1 MYRMHWLHSTEC
13 SFLLRIVQEVG
24 NDGKE
29 KTEGSDEQKDVI
41 DERCW
46 DEYDLHEEESVK
58 KNDQEDSFQY
68 IQTTHLDIYRTV
80 TYHKLRDQEK

>member
-1 MYRMHWLHSTEC
+1 M
-13 SFLLRIVQEVG
+13 G

-29 KTEGSDEQKDVI
+29 KTEGCDEQKDVI

-58 KNDQEDSFQY
+58 KDDQEDSFQY
-68 IQTTHLDIYRTV
+68 I
-80 TYHKLRDQEK
+80 